1 MLCRRDELPWTTGT
15 PTTAA
20 DERQQIHHTGN
31 AMKKKP
37 LRIVTAVAAYDG
49 HDASVLA
56 LNRALQSC
64 SFPVEVI
71 YLGFNMTGADI
82 ATAAL
87 QEGADAIA
95 VSSYNGGHLQFFPH
109 LVRRLREVGMGD
121 ALVFGG
127 GGGTILPADARALE
141 DAGVAKIY
149 GTGWPLDDVA
159 ADICRRIDACRE
171 VQALAAPPFPLPA
184 AGPLPPALL
193 SRLLSLAEEV
203 GRGGDLAD
211 KDFKDFKDFK
221 DLKDHRDIKET
232 KECTDA
238 TDATD
243 AKDTTG
249 AADAAALQRWL
260 NLADSGAARTVA
272 IAGDGGSGKSTL
284 IDELIRRFLDAF
296 PQRSIA
302 ILANDP
308 TTANAGTCT
317 AFLADRVRMNQ
328 IYHDRVW
335 LRSVATGS
343 LYAPLSPALPHLLA
357 VLRAAGF
364 HLILVETPGTGQT
377 GLDLGALEANLLVYL
392 KTREYGSPLQLHK
405 DQLLRDAEIVV
416 LNKADLEGSEAAFAE
431 MQGILR
437 DLGRGQVIVPT
448 TAKAARDPGL
458 DQLFSE
464 LCRRLEWD
472 VPLLPGPGDIFRYAK
487 KSAIVPHRRRAYL
500 AEIAEK
506 VRSYDSWCTG
516 QLQVL
521 REHPGAPD
529 RLDPACARMLEEWPQ
544 KWQELSLQAASRLGI
559 DPWVESVNGLRL
571 PRVAL
576 PDPGDRAESLR
587 FLLQEGLPGCF
598 PFATGSFPYRPVT
611 AGETTRQFAGLR
623 GPEETNRRLHLLA
636 QGVARPRLSIA
647 FDGITLYGADS
658 DEDPGSIGKIGEG
671 GVAIDSWED
680 MKLVLEGFR
689 IPEISTSMT
698 INGPAPVILAMYF
711 VAAQESEL
719 ERAERERGAP
729 LSEAQRGE
737 LCRTTLRELRGTL
750 QADILKEVQAQN
762 ENIFQPEFAIKLLGD
777 VQQWFIENG
786 VQKFYSLSIS
796 GYHIGEAGASPVQEI
811 AFTLSNGFTYLENFL
826 ARGMAVNDFAP
837 SLSFFF
843 KVSHEAEWLA
853 YGAVCRKIWAIAL
866 RDVYGANE
874 RAQLFKFHTQTSG
887 RALQA
892 EEWDTL
898 NPVRMTYHAL
908 VGLLANANSLHVDS
922 ADEPM
927 TTPGEK
933 WVRQATMIP
942 NFLREESEG
951 FLIQNLLSGSYAFR
965 ALMAQVQEQVLQEFD
980 RLDQLGGVVPATDLG
995 YQRRAIAENSARYEA
1010 ERRRATPEHPGE
1022 PRRRIIGYNSH
1033 ELPEENPGKYPA
1045 VADMVRPGPADF
1057 ERQLERVRAFKE
1069 RHRED
1074 APVYLARL
1082 KEVALAEGNIFGE
1095 LLETVRH
1102 ASLGQ
1107 ITRTL
1112 AEVGGRFRK
1121 MV

>member
-1 MLCRRDELPWTTGT
+1 
-15 PTTAA
+15 
-20 DERQQIHHTGN
+20 
-31 AMKKKP
+31 MKEKP
-37 LRIVTAVAAYDG
+37 SRILTAVAAYDG

-56 LNRALQSC
+56 LNRALQSG

-71 YLGFNMTGADI
+71 YLGFNMTADCI
-82 ATAAL
+82 VTAAL
-87 QEGADAIA
+87 QEGADAVA
-95 VSSYNGGHLQFFPH
+95 VSSYNGGYLQFFPH
-109 LVRRLREVGMGD
+109 LVRRLREVGMEET
-121 ALVFGG
+121 LVFGG
-127 GGGTILPADARALE
+127 GGGTILPADAQALE
-141 DAGVAKIY
+141 NAGVAKIY
-149 GTGWPLDDVA
+149 GTDWPLNAVA
-159 ADICRRIDACRE
+159 ADICRRVASHMSQTMARHT
-171 VQALAAPPFPLPA
+171 FPLPGA
-184 AGPLPPALL
+184 RPLAPALL
-193 SRLLSLAEEV
+193 SQLLGLAEGCGLGNRDSAANDAV
-203 GRGGDLAD
+203 ALLRWLDLAGD
-211 KDFKDFKDFK
+211 GM
-221 DLKDHRDIKET
+221 
-232 KECTDA
+232 
-238 TDATD
+238 
-243 AKDTTG
+243 AKV
-249 AADAAALQRWL
+249 
-260 NLADSGAARTVA
+260 VA

-284 IDELIRRFLDAF
+284 IDELIRRFLDTF
-296 PQRSIA
+296 PTRKIA

-343 LYAPLSPALPHLLA
+343 PYAPLSPALPQMLR

-364 HLILVETPGTGQT
+364 DLILVETPGTGQT
-377 GLDLGALEANLLVYL
+377 GLDLGTLLADLLVYV
-392 KTREYGSPLQLHK
+392 KTREYGSALQLHK
-405 DQLLRDAEIVV
+405 DQLLRDAGLVV
-416 LNKADLEGSEAAFAE
+416 LNKSDLEGAEAAYGE
-431 MQGILR
+431 MRGFLR
-437 DLGRGQVIVPT
+437 ELGKDQALFPT
-448 TAKAARDPGL
+448 TAKATRDPGL
-458 DQLFSE
+458 DQLFAGI
-464 LCRRLEWD
+464 CRRLNWET
-472 VPLLPGPGDIFRYAK
+472 PLLPEPADIFRYAK
-487 KSAIVPHRRRAYL
+487 KSVLVPHRRRAYL

-506 VRSYDSWCTG
+506 VRSYDCWCAG
-516 QLQVL
+516 QLRAL
-521 REHPGAPD
+521 REHPYDPA
-529 RLDPACARMLEEWPQ
+529 RLDPACARLLEEWPQ
-544 KWQELSLQAASRLGI
+544 RWQEFSLQAASRMGI
-559 DPWVESVNGLRL
+559 NPWVESVNGLRL

-576 PDPGDRAESLR
+576 PDPEDRAESLR
-587 FLLQEGLPGCF
+587 FLLQEGLPGSF
-598 PFATGSFPYRPVT
+598 PFVTGSFPYRPVS

-658 DEDPGSIGKIGEG
+658 DEDPGSVGKIGEG

-680 MKLVLEGFR
+680 MKLVLDGFS

-698 INGPAPVILAMYF
+698 INGPAPMLLAMYF
-711 VAAQESEL
+711 VAAQEIEL
-719 ERAERERGAP
+719 ERAERERGT
-729 LSEAQRGE
+729 LSQAEREE
-737 LCRTTLRELRGTL
+737 LCRATLRELRGTL

-762 ENIFQPEFAIKLLGD
+762 ENIFQPDFAIKLLGD

-811 AFTLSNGFTYLENFL
+811 AFTLSNGFTYVENFL
-826 ARGMAVNDFAP
+826 ARGMAVNAFAP

-866 RDVYGANE
+866 RDVYGADE
-874 RAQLFKFHTQTSG
+874 RAQVFKFHTQTSG

-965 ALMAQVQEQVLQEFD
+965 ALVAQVQEQVLQEFD

-995 YQRRAIAENSARYEA
+995 YQRRAIAENSARYE
-1010 ERRRATPEHPGE
+1010 EQRRRASAEHPEE
-1022 PRRRIIGYNSH
+1022 PRRRIIGYNAH
-1033 ELPEENPGKYPA
+1033 ELPEESPGKYPA
-1045 VADMVRPGPADF
+1045 VAEVVRPGPADF
-1057 ERQLERVRAFKE
+1057 ERQLGRVREFKE

-1082 KEVALAEGNIFGE
+1082 KEVALAEGNVFGE

-1112 AEVGGRFRK
+1112 AEVGGRYRK